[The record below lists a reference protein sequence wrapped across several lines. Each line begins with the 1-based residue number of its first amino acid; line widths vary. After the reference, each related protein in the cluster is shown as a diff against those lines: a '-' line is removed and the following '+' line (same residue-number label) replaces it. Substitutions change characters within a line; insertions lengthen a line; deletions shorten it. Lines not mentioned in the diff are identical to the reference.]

1 MAGVGMFFITVI
13 MFLLIIAMLI
23 TGIILLIVGLA
34 SKEKK
39 KGCIIT
45 GAILMG
51 LSFIFGIIFYVKNCD
66 VTIFYKNV
74 LDYHIII
81 FEVFQVK

>member
-39 KGCIIT
+39 KGCIIA

-51 LSFIFGIIFYVKNCD
+51 LSFIFGIILFFVIMISSAYLFAAALPNQ
-66 VTIFYKNV
+66 
-74 LDYHIII
+74 L
-81 FEVFQVK
+81 